1 MPSFSCSSSST
12 DESSSS
18 GTASSSANAYPGSLD
33 TSCPALSVPGSD
45 ESQIESVNHSPI
57 VSSFSSHADDGYS
70 SPHVPSEHLTST
82 PLASS
87 GSVGQPVTA
96 QSSLGQQNVTPR
108 SRPRVEN
115 PLVRVGLVPQHLA
128 DIFLQADKT
137 AERRPSRRITG
148 VRVLTSN
155 EYVQMVREKDRKE
168 KEAAEKRRKEAREQK
183 RVEKEQQKERKRKER
198 EKKKHGESSRGGG
211 KRKKRAHQSSSED
224 EPLDDESDLPS
235 TSTRTRSVR
244 APNRYGGNSPSWSED
259 SDTVCFM
266 CKQREPPIA
275 SSMVFWVDCDHCGEW
290 GHTHCALGSNNAS
303 HQFVCE
309 SCCQK

>member
-1 MPSFSCSSSST
+1 M
-12 DESSSS
+12 
-18 GTASSSANAYPGSLD
+18 
-33 TSCPALSVPGSD
+33 
-45 ESQIESVNHSPI
+45 
-57 VSSFSSHADDGYS
+57 
-70 SPHVPSEHLTST
+70 
-82 PLASS
+82 
-87 GSVGQPVTA
+87 
-96 QSSLGQQNVTPR
+96 
-108 SRPRVEN
+108 
-115 PLVRVGLVPQHLA
+115 
-128 DIFLQADKT
+128 IFLTPQADKT

-148 VRVLTSN
+148 VRVLTSD

-168 KEAAEKRRKEAREQK
+168 KEAAEKRRKKEREQK
-183 RVEKEQQKERKRKER
+183 TVEEQQKERKRKER

-211 KRKKRAHQSSSED
+211 KPKKRAHQSSSED

-235 TSTRTRSVR
+235 TSTSTRSVR
-244 APNRYGGNSPSWSED
+244 APNRCRGNSPSGSED

-290 GHTHCALGSNNAS
+290 GHTHRAPGSNNAS